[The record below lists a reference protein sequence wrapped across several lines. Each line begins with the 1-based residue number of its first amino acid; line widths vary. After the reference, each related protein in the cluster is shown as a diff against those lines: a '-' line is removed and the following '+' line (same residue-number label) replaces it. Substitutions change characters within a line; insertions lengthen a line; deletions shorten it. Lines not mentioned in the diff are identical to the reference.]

1 MEEIICV
8 VQRLDRPKRSRV
20 PQTKQSVEAPGI
32 SVRMASA
39 IVQNLRN
46 VTTSFGQQNKPLFDT
61 EGSWGAENGVPAIT
75 DPQHRRLSLR
85 AINRNRWGPA

>member
-1 MEEIICV
+1 MHCSALYCLKLARLPQTEEI
-8 VQRLDRPKRSRV
+8 
-20 PQTKQSVEAPGI
+20 VETVGI
-32 SVRMASA
+32 SVGMASA